1 MEVIDMQGIIK
12 KLKSSASI
20 SKEYHNSKG
29 IKIKRNI
36 DQMVYKY
43 DTHQLKIK
51 QIVDKQFEKSFYEG
65 KDVNARNEFR
75 KNLENLSKN
84 IS

>member
-1 MEVIDMQGIIK
+1 MEVIDMQSIIK

-51 QIVDKQFEKSFYEG
+51 QIVDK
-65 KDVNARNEFR
+65 
-75 KNLENLSKN
+75 
-84 IS
+84 